1 MTTTRLLVDGMTCEH
16 RVAAV
21 TAEVSAVDGV
31 REVTIDLVPGDA
43 STVSITSDGPLD
55 PAQAAAA
62 IDEAG
67 YTLAT
72 VERTREKP

>member
-1 MTTTRLLVDGMTCEH
+1 MATTRLLVDGMTCEH
-16 RVAAV
+16 CVAAV

-55 PAQAAAA
+55 PAQVAVA

-72 VERTREKP
+72 AERKREKS